1 VLKQAAIDV
10 RYLVDRGYPKESAVR
25 FVSDHYR
32 LPQEQR
38 FVLMRVVVPAS
49 LAGERRAKKLTVNSL
64 SLKGKALFVDGYNV
78 LIAVESL
85 LKGLP
90 VYEGDD
96 GFLRDTE
103 GIFSGYKASEF
114 TVPALSQIL
123 DLLSS
128 AAPSNVEVIFDQQ
141 ISMSGRLA
149 GLVREMMVKHGLPG
163 TARTARDVDH
173 QLKLA
178 EGIIATGDGNVIDAV
193 SCVADIPGQI
203 ALKMGISPVSL

>member
-10 RYLVDRGYPKESAVR
+10 RYLVDRSYPKESAVR

-149 GLVREMMVKHGLPG
+149 GLVREMMVKHGVPG

-203 ALKMGISPVSL
+203 ALKMGICPVSL